1 MSDNE
6 DERTDEQLDEVQAY
20 YDRIA
25 PRLRAVEQENWHLQS
40 RMSCVL
46 ATIDEHGPGPGG
58 RVLDVGCGGGFLLE
72 ELARRG
78 YSGVGIDLSPESVD
92 IARTRLAE
100 IGAADRL
107 DAMVGSAYEPP
118 EGPYDLV
125 TLTDVLEHLE
135 DPRACLRALREQMN
149 PGALLVIS
157 TPNRRSLPGARRWAA
172 EHGVPGIKLSLAPID
187 NWQSWVDLESHAGQ
201 KKFSKSRKI
210 VVDTTA
216 PDAPALAVT
225 ATRTA
230 CTAAVTGPGEATRLQ
245 VAAVGTG
252 AASDWR
258 DLPAKGTF
266 TWTWNRRRANGAAAP
281 GPTVISATVSDAAGN
296 RATARRICMA
306 ARKAKVTP

>member
-1 MSDNE
+1 MTD
-6 DERTDEQLDEVQAY
+6 DARDDLTDEKLDDVRAY

-46 ATIDEHGPGPGG
+46 ATIDGYGPGPGG

-78 YSGVGIDLSPESVD
+78 YSGTGIDLSPESVA
-92 IARTRLAE
+92 IANQRLDE

-107 DAMVGSAYEPP
+107 RAEVGSAYEPP
-118 EGPYDLV
+118 AGPYDLV

-135 DPRACLRALREQMN
+135 DPRACLRALRAQMN

-187 NWQSWVDLESHAGQ
+187 NWQTWVDLESHA
-201 KKFSKSRKI
+201 
-210 VVDTTA
+210 
-216 PDAPALAVT
+216 
-225 ATRTA
+225 
-230 CTAAVTGPGEATRLQ
+230 
-245 VAAVGTG
+245 
-252 AASDWR
+252 
-258 DLPAKGTF
+258 
-266 TWTWNRRRANGAAAP
+266 AAAGMVPVSKRGIFFRP
-281 GPTVISATVSDAAGN
+281 GGKIGSQLGRVYKWSGARAAE
-296 RATARRICMA
+296 
-306 ARKAKVTP
+306 KKLSHTPVGRFGFYIVLGFRPLP